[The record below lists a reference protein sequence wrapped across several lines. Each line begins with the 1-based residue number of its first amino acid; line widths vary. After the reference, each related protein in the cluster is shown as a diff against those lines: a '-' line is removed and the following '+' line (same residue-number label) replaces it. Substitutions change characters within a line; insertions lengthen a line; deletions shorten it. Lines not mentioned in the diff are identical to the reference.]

1 MVTVTIYDRYG
12 GFATIRKIVSAF
24 YDKALDSPQLAHH
37 FENVE
42 MPRLIDHQAK
52 FISYLTGGP
61 ASYSDNHLQRV
72 HARLGITKAEFDEMT
87 ELLRETLEDHDLEPP
102 DIEVVY
108 EELRRRE
115 PLVVTAG

>member
-1 MVTVTIYDRYG
+1 MTIYDRYG
-12 GFATIRKIVSAF
+12 GFASIRKVVSAF

-37 FENVE
+37 FEHVE

-87 ELLRETLEDHDLEPP
+87 LLLRETLEDFGFEPP
-102 DIEVVY
+102 DVEAVY
-108 EELRRRE
+108 GELCRRE
-115 PLVVTAG
+115 PLVVSAS